1 MAYSLRS
8 SLTSLWVLIL
18 IMSLSIGAILIGV
31 VRQGVSVHIEE
42 AAARARAGCLAI
54 KDRYDRYF
62 ASGDRPA
69 APQSQEIAARELTFL
84 LEVVLAEF
92 DGMEGGIWNPTREFV
107 AYAYPSYQGATPK
120 RDVPEAERPRI
131 VELAGKVSRQDGMD
145 AQRYE
150 TKREALILHAC
161 PLTGST
167 HDVAWTMTRVSV
179 ETYASNANLRLG
191 LTILFLFAVL
201 SGGWLWRLRHRW
213 SNQVGQLE
221 QAIAAFPLEQLP
233 HIRETGERELD
244 RIVAAVNHLSTRLA
258 AAREETGLLSQ
269 RLAHADRLAALG
281 RMTAALAHE
290 IRNPIAAMRLK
301 AENALTQSPE
311 RQQMALT
318 AVLQQVHRLDGLLQR
333 LMALIQPVNLD
344 PQPVSLHAWLQ
355 DRISH
360 HQEQAERSGVM
371 LFSDAPD
378 TTAIFDGDSMARAI
392 DNLLL
397 NAIQHTPSGGTIEVM
412 IRTDDHKILFSVED
426 SGPGVPESERERM
439 FEPFMTT
446 RVDGTGL
453 GLAIVREIAEAHN
466 GTVRYEPGRQGA
478 RFTVELPW
486 QRS

>member
-42 AAARARAGCLAI
+42 AAARARAGCMAI

-258 AAREETGLLSQ
+258 AAREETGLW
-269 RLAHADRLAALG
+269 
-281 RMTAALAHE
+281 
-290 IRNPIAAMRLK
+290 P
-301 AENALTQSPE
+301 P
-311 RQQMALT
+311 
-318 AVLQQVHRLDGLLQR
+318 
-333 LMALIQPVNLD
+333 
-344 PQPVSLHAWLQ
+344 W
-355 DRISH
+355 
-360 HQEQAERSGVM
+360 
-371 LFSDAPD
+371 DA
-378 TTAIFDGDSMARAI
+378 
-392 DNLLL
+392 
-397 NAIQHTPSGGTIEVM
+397 
-412 IRTDDHKILFSVED
+412 
-426 SGPGVPESERERM
+426 
-439 FEPFMTT
+439 
-446 RVDGTGL
+446 
-453 GLAIVREIAEAHN
+453 
-466 GTVRYEPGRQGA
+466 
-478 RFTVELPW
+478 
-486 QRS
+486 